1 MAAGDRM
8 GRGERDGQTLAE
20 AAEGVVRQ
28 LRGVQAVR
36 VESDDA
42 GGIRIVHV
50 LGGPDRSAK
59 VIAVDVVS
67 ALAAELGVELEPRQV
82 RVAAQQRADR
92 AAPPDHLRLKFVGL
106 SVSVLRTAAEVKV
119 HLEDQGLVYEG
130 IASGPYGR
138 GHRLELVAQAALR
151 AVELFLRTDGMF
163 LLDGVSTLPVG
174 PHDVAVVVV
183 SLPGREEE
191 TLVGSAVVRDDP
203 REAVVRAALD
213 AINRPVSWLVG
224 RKPS

>member
-1 MAAGDRM
+1 MSH
-8 GRGERDGQTLAE
+8 RDGGSLAE
-20 AAEGVVRQ
+20 AAESVIRQ

-36 VESDDA
+36 VETDDA
-42 GGIRIVHV
+42 GDIRLVHV
-50 LGGPDRSAK
+50 LGGPDRSPR

-82 RVAAQQRADR
+82 RVAAQQRPPDR
-92 AAPPDHLRLKFVGL
+92 AAPPDQLRLKFVGL

-130 IASGPYGR
+130 IASGPYASR
-138 GHRLELVAQAALR
+138 NRLALVGEAALR
-151 AVELFLRTDGMF
+151 AVEIFLRTDGMF
-163 LLDGVSTLPVG
+163 LLEGVSVTTVG
-174 PHDVAVVVV
+174 THDVAVAVV
-183 SLPGREEE
+183 SLPGRAEE

-203 REAVVRAALD
+203 REAVVRAVLA

-224 RKPS
+224 RTP